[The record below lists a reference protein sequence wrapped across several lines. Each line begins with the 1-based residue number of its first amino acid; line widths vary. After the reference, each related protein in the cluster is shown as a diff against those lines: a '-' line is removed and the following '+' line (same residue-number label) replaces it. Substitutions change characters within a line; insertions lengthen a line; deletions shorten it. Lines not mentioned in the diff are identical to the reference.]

1 MDPLFERRELVRNVH
16 LDARHLQRNIHASLV
31 AQLRMKYEGKCTA
44 EGYIQRQSITVVEHS
59 LGRTNLIKGG
69 VDYTVRFQADLCLP
83 HPGQVFRTPVVLKSK
98 IGIHAEMTPIDVL
111 LPRDLHIA
119 NQEFDAINEGEEVEF
134 EVVGS
139 RFQQG
144 DETIVVLGKLRSIIQ
159 PATNPETLEASEAL
173 GQFIAAPVGTPG
185 ASGEPEKK
193 TVTVDV
199 AAAKAPEAVR
209 RKRIQTKVAVA
220 TNEPKPQ
227 GTPA

>member
-1 MDPLFERRELVRNVH
+1 
-16 LDARHLQRNIHASLV
+16 
-31 AQLRMKYEGKCTA
+31 MKYEGKCTA
-44 EGYIQRQSITVVEHS
+44 EGYIQRQSITVIEHS

-69 VDYTVRFQADLCLP
+69 VDYTVKFQGDLCLP
-83 HPGQVFRTPVVLKSK
+83 HPGQIFRVPVALKSK

-159 PATNPETLEASEAL
+159 PATNPETLEASETPV
-173 GQFIAAPVGTPG
+173 QMIAAPVG

-199 AAAKAPEAVR
+199 SAAKAPEAVR

-220 TNEPKPQ
+220 TNEPKQQ